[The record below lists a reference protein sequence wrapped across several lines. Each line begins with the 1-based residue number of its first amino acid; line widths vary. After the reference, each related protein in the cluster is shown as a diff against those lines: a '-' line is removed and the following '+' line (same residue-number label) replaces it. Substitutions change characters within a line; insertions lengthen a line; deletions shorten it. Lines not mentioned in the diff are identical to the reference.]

1 MVPFDAELN
10 STPNPSAFRNNPSS
24 IANPDRE
31 YLKKALGKLVF
42 WVKVV
47 VFARRPLLEVV
58 PFDAELNS
66 APNPSAFRNNP
77 SCIAN
82 RAKKSRIWC

>member
-1 MVPFDAELN
+1 MVPSDAELN
-10 STPNPSAFRNNPSS
+10 SAPNPSGFRNNPSC
-24 IANPDRE
+24 IANPDTE
-31 YLKKALGKLVF
+31 YLVKPLETLVF

-47 VFARRPLLEVV
+47 VFARRPLLKVV
-58 PFDAELNS
+58 PFDAEFNS

>member
-10 STPNPSAFRNNPSS
+10 STPNPSAFRNNPSC

-31 YLKKALGKLVF
+31 YLVKPLETLVF

-47 VFARRPLLEVV
+47 VFAR
-58 PFDAELNS
+58 
-66 APNPSAFRNNP
+66 
-77 SCIAN
+77 
-82 RAKKSRIWC
+82 